1 MVAPRQPVLNVSD
14 KEDLGD
20 AKLLLG
26 TAAGNL
32 RAALVGDE
40 LSDALLNAE
49 RQTEQA
55 LLAIRRVRE
64 HVVGEKVVGEKVVGE
79 NVVGEKVVGAE

>member
-1 MVAPRQPVLNVSD
+1 MVASREPRLNATD

-26 TAAGNL
+26 TAQGNI
-32 RAALVGDE
+32 RAALVGE
-40 LSDALLNAE
+40 EVSDSLLNAE

-64 HVVGEKVVGEKVVGE
+64 RVL
-79 NVVGEKVVGAE
+79 GA

>member
-1 MVAPRQPVLNVSD
+1 MPPRLNASD
-14 KEDLGD
+14 REDLSD
-20 AKLLLG
+20 TKLLLG
-26 TAAGNL
+26 NAEGNI

-40 LSDALLNAE
+40 LEDALRNAE

-64 HVVGEKVVGEKVVGE
+64 RVVGP
-79 NVVGEKVVGAE
+79 

>member
-1 MVAPRQPVLNVSD
+1 MVASRQPVLNATD

-26 TAAGNL
+26 SAVGNL

-40 LSDALLNAE
+40 LVDALLNAE

-64 HVVGEKVVGEKVVGE
+64 HVVG
-79 NVVGEKVVGAE
+79 A

>member
-1 MVAPRQPVLNVSD
+1 MVASREPLLTATD

-26 TAAGNL
+26 SAGGNL

-40 LSDALLNAE
+40 LIDALLNAE

-55 LLAIRRVRE
+55 LLAIRRVRG
-64 HVVGEKVVGEKVVGE
+64 HVVG
-79 NVVGEKVVGAE
+79 A

>member
-1 MVAPRQPVLNVSD
+1 MVASREPRLTVAD

-20 AKLLLG
+20 TKLLLG
-26 TAAGNL
+26 SAVGNIH
-32 RAALVGDE
+32 AALVGNE
-40 LSDALLNAE
+40 LADALRNAE

-64 HVVGEKVVGEKVVGE
+64 RVLD
-79 NVVGEKVVGAE
+79 A

>member
-1 MVAPRQPVLNVSD
+1 MVAPHEPRLNATD

-26 TAAGNL
+26 TAGGNI

-40 LSDALLNAE
+40 ISDSLLNAE
-49 RQTEQA
+49 RQAEQA
-55 LLAIRRVRE
+55 LLAIRRVRDR
-64 HVVGEKVVGEKVVGE
+64 VL
-79 NVVGEKVVGAE
+79 GA